1 MELSPPINSETLRNQ
16 VEKDNLLKHGLPFVI
31 EGSPEKPY
39 FNRSLPPTVNK
50 NLLCLH
56 TDASREVIP
65 VTLQILSLLHKGHW
79 SIVAYNS
86 WRH

>member
-39 FNRSLPPTVNK
+39 FNRSLPP
-50 NLLCLH
+50 
-56 TDASREVIP
+56 R
-65 VTLQILSLLHKGHW
+65 
-79 SIVAYNS
+79 
-86 WRH
+86 